1 MTLGTYNRHQA
12 EKKKQAALAAA
23 FPQGIRCQKCLEYG
37 HWSYECKGKRKIL
50 VRPSRTQIMKKN
62 LKGKDAKEG
71 NCSNGV
77 CKIPNKKKRQNADCS
92 DCSDN
97 SSSSGSSSDSSSD
110 SSSSGSESSDSES
123 DSESGSDSESCS
135 DC

>member
-12 EKKKQAALAAA
+12 ERKKQAALAAA

-50 VRPSRTQIMKKN
+50 VRPSRTQVLKKN
-62 LKGKDAKEG
+62 LKAKEDG
-71 NCSNGV
+71 QCSNGS
-77 CKIPNKKKRQNADCS
+77 CKIPNKKKREDSDCS
-92 DCSDN
+92 DCSDK
-97 SSSSGSSSDSSSD
+97 GSSSDSSSE
-110 SSSSGSESSDSES
+110 SSSDSSGSSSDSSDSES
-123 DSESGSDSESCS
+123 DSESSNGSGSCS

>member
-12 EKKKQAALAAA
+12 MRKKQAALAAA
-23 FPQGIRCQKCLEYG
+23 FPQGIRCQKCLQYG

-50 VRPSRTQIMKKN
+50 VRPSRTQVMKKN
-62 LKGKDAKEG
+62 LKGKDEG
-71 NCSNGV
+71 QCSNGA
-77 CKIPNKKKRQNADCS
+77 CKIPKKKKREESDCS

-97 SSSSGSSSDSSSD
+97 GSSSDSSSESSSDSSD
-110 SSSSGSESSDSES
+110 SSSSSSSDSES
-123 DSESGSDSESCS
+123 DSEGSSDSGSCS

>member
-12 EKKKQAALAAA
+12 ERKKQAALAAA

-50 VRPSRTQIMKKN
+50 VRPSRSQILKKN
-62 LKGKDAKEG
+62 LQSKKESD
-71 NCSNGV
+71 CSNGK
-77 CKIPNKKKRQNADCS
+77 CKVPNKKKRQSSDCS
-92 DCSDN
+92 DCSG
-97 SSSSGSSSDSSSD
+97 SSSSGSSSDSSSGSSD
-110 SSSSGSESSDSES
+110 SSDSDSSSDSESSSNGSSSGSES
-123 DSESGSDSESCS
+123 CS

>member
-12 EKKKQAALAAA
+12 ERKKQAALAAA

-50 VRPSRTQIMKKN
+50 VHPSRTQVLKKN
-62 LKGKDAKEG
+62 LKAKEEG
-71 NCSNGV
+71 QCSNGS
-77 CKIPNKKKRQNADCS
+77 CKIPNKKKRTGSDCS
-92 DCSDN
+92 DCSDK
-97 SSSSGSSSDSSSD
+97 GSSSDSSSE
-110 SSSSGSESSDSES
+110 SSSDSSGSSSDSSDSES
-123 DSESGSDSESCS
+123 DSESSSESGSCS